1 MQNAECKTQNK
12 FSAFRFPFSVLNS
25 TIRTLT
31 VGIGISPIQSHTRN
45 NLSICTIR
53 ESRTIT
59 AGREFHPAPSVLN
72 AKVNKKNGKP
82 KMFPVF
88 NRLNISL

>member
-45 NLSICTIR
+45 NLSICAIR

-59 AGREFHPAPSVLN
+59 AGREFHPAPSILTTKITKKVKS
-72 AKVNKKNGKP
+72 AKLKVK
-82 KMFPVF
+82 
-88 NRLNISL
+88 S